1 MIEVIKNILF
11 LVALIT
17 GSICTILLF
26 LILLYR
32 VILVFIDN
40 MKNAEVFRQCLMIYI
55 HRKNPDIKLQLED
68 LKDID
73 IQKQGIH
80 LNKKN
85 KEQIRYEI

>member
-32 VILVFIDN
+32 IILIFIDN
-40 MKNAEVFRQCLMIYI
+40 MKNANVFRQCLMIYI
-55 HRKNPDIKLQLED
+55 HRKRPDIKLQLED

-80 LNKKN
+80 LHKD
-85 KEQIRYEI
+85 KEE

>member
-1 MIEVIKNILF
+1 MIEIIKIILF
-11 LVALIT
+11 GVALIS

-32 VILVFIDN
+32 VILIFIDN
-40 MKNAEVFRQCLMIYI
+40 MKNANVFRQCLMIYI
-55 HRKNPDIKLQLED
+55 HRKRPDIKIELE
-68 LKDID
+68 DID

-85 KEQIRYEI
+85 KE

>member
-11 LVALIT
+11 GVAVIT

-40 MKNAEVFRQCLMIYI
+40 MKNAEVFKQCMMIYI
-55 HRKNPDIKLQLED
+55 RRKKPDIKLQLE
-68 LKDID
+68 DID

-80 LNKKN
+80 LHKD
-85 KEQIRYEI
+85 KEE

>member
-11 LVALIT
+11 GVAVIT
-17 GSICTILLF
+17 GSICIILLF

-32 VILVFIDN
+32 LILVFIDN
-40 MKNAEVFRQCLMIYI
+40 MKNANVFRQCLMIYI
-55 HRKNPDIKLQLED
+55 HRKRPDIKIELEN
-68 LKDID
+68 ID

-85 KEQIRYEI
+85 KE

>member
-55 HRKNPDIKLQLED
+55 HRKKL
-68 LKDID
+68 I
-73 IQKQGIH
+73 
-80 LNKKN
+80 
-85 KEQIRYEI
+85 

>member
-11 LVALIT
+11 GVALIT

-40 MKNAEVFRQCLMIYI
+40 MKNAEVLD
-55 HRKNPDIKLQLED
+55 NV
-68 LKDID
+68 
-73 IQKQGIH
+73 
-80 LNKKN
+80 
-85 KEQIRYEI
+85 

>member
-32 VILVFIDN
+32 IILVFIDN
-40 MKNAEVFRQCLMIYI
+40 MKNADVFRQCLMIYI
-55 HRKNPDIKLQLED
+55 HRKRPDIKLQLKD

-80 LNKKN
+80 LHKN
-85 KEQIRYEI
+85 KEE

>member
-11 LVALIT
+11 GVAVIT
-17 GSICTILLF
+17 GSICTILLL

-55 HRKNPDIKLQLED
+55 HRKRPDIKLQLED

-73 IQKQGIH
+73 IQKQWIH
-80 LNKKN
+80 LHRG
-85 KEQIRYEI
+85 EE

>member
-11 LVALIT
+11 GVALVS

-40 MKNAEVFRQCLMIYI
+40 MKNANVFRQCLMIYI
-55 HRKNPDIKLQLED
+55 HRNRPDIKIELE
-68 LKDID
+68 DID

-85 KEQIRYEI
+85 KE

>member
-1 MIEVIKNILF
+1 MIEIIKNTLF
-11 LVALIT
+11 GVALIS

-40 MKNAEVFRQCLMIYI
+40 MKNANVFRQCLMIYI
-55 HRKNPDIKLQLED
+55 HRKRPDIKIELEN
-68 LKDID
+68 ID

-85 KEQIRYEI
+85 KE

>member
-40 MKNAEVFRQCLMIYI
+40 MKNANVFRQCLMIYI
-55 HRKNPDIKLQLED
+55 HRKRPDIKIELE
-68 LKDID
+68 DID

-80 LNKKN
+80 LNKKD
-85 KEQIRYEI
+85 KE

>member
-1 MIEVIKNILF
+1 MIEIIKNILF
-11 LVALIT
+11 GVALIS

-40 MKNAEVFRQCLMIYI
+40 MKNANVFRQCLMIYI
-55 HRKNPDIKLQLED
+55 HRKRPDIKIELEN
-68 LKDID
+68 ID

-85 KEQIRYEI
+85 KE

>member
-11 LVALIT
+11 GVAVIT

-32 VILVFIDN
+32 VILIFIDN
-40 MKNAEVFRQCLMIYI
+40 MKNAEVFRQCMMIYI
-55 HRKNPDIKLQLED
+55 HRKRPDIKIELEN
-68 LKDID
+68 ID

-80 LNKKN
+80 LHKD
-85 KEQIRYEI
+85 KEE

>member
-1 MIEVIKNILF
+1 MIEIIKNILF
-11 LVALIT
+11 GVALIS

-40 MKNAEVFRQCLMIYI
+40 MKNANVFRQCLMIYI
-55 HRKNPDIKLQLED
+55 HRKRPDIKIELEN
-68 LKDID
+68 ID

-80 LNKKN
+80 FNKKD
-85 KEQIRYEI
+85 KE

>member
-1 MIEVIKNILF
+1 MIEIIKNILF
-11 LVALIT
+11 GVALVS

-40 MKNAEVFRQCLMIYI
+40 MKNANVVRQCLMIYI
-55 HRKNPDIKLQLED
+55 HRKRPDIKIELE
-68 LKDID
+68 DID

-85 KEQIRYEI
+85 ND

>member
-11 LVALIT
+11 GVAVII
-17 GSICTILLF
+17 GSICIILLF

-32 VILVFIDN
+32 LILVFIDN
-40 MKNAEVFRQCLMIYI
+40 MKNANVFRQCLMIYI
-55 HRKNPDIKLQLED
+55 HRKRPDIKIELEN
-68 LKDID
+68 ID

-85 KEQIRYEI
+85 KE

>member
-1 MIEVIKNILF
+1 MIEIIKNILF
-11 LVALIT
+11 GVALIS

-40 MKNAEVFRQCLMIYI
+40 MKNANVFRQCLMIYI
-55 HRKNPDIKLQLED
+55 HRKKPDIKIELE
-68 LKDID
+68 DID
-73 IQKQGIH
+73 IQRQGIH

-85 KEQIRYEI
+85 KE

>member
-1 MIEVIKNILF
+1 MVEITKNILF
-11 LVALIT
+11 WTATIS
-17 GSICTILLF
+17 GSICLILLF
-26 LILLYR
+26 LILAYR

-40 MKNAEVFRQCLMIYI
+40 MKNANVFRQCLMIYI
-55 HRKNPDIKLQLED
+55 HRKRPDIKLE

-85 KEQIRYEI
+85 KE

>member
-1 MIEVIKNILF
+1 MIEIIKNILF
-11 LVALIT
+11 GVALIS

-32 VILVFIDN
+32 VILIFIDN
-40 MKNAEVFRQCLMIYI
+40 TKNANVFRQCLMIYI
-55 HRKNPDIKLQLED
+55 HRKRPDIKIELE
-68 LKDID
+68 DID

-85 KEQIRYEI
+85 KE

>member
-1 MIEVIKNILF
+1 MIEIIKNILF
-11 LVALIT
+11 GVALIS

-32 VILVFIDN
+32 VILIFIDN
-40 MKNAEVFRQCLMIYI
+40 MKNENVFRQCLMIYI
-55 HRKNPDIKLQLED
+55 HRKRPDIKIELE
-68 LKDID
+68 DID

-85 KEQIRYEI
+85 KE

>member
-1 MIEVIKNILF
+1 MIEIIKNILF
-11 LVALIT
+11 GVALIS

-55 HRKNPDIKLQLED
+55 HRKKPDIKIELE
-68 LKDID
+68 DID
-73 IQKQGIH
+73 IQRQGIH

-85 KEQIRYEI
+85 KE

>member
-1 MIEVIKNILF
+1 MIEIIKNILF
-11 LVALIT
+11 GVALIS

-40 MKNAEVFRQCLMIYI
+40 MKNANVFRQCLMIYI
-55 HRKNPDIKLQLED
+55 HRKRPNIKIELE
-68 LKDID
+68 DID

-85 KEQIRYEI
+85 KE

>member
-1 MIEVIKNILF
+1 MIEIIKNILF

-26 LILLYR
+26 LILSYR

-68 LKDID
+68 LKNID

-80 LNKKN
+80 LHKD
-85 KEQIRYEI
+85 KEE

>member
-40 MKNAEVFRQCLMIYI
+40 MKNANVFRQCLMIYI
-55 HRKNPDIKLQLED
+55 HRKRPDIKLQLE
-68 LKDID
+68 DID

-80 LNKKN
+80 LHKD
-85 KEQIRYEI
+85 KEE

>member
-1 MIEVIKNILF
+1 MIEIIKNILF
-11 LVALIT
+11 GVALVS
-17 GSICTILLF
+17 GSICTIFLF

-40 MKNAEVFRQCLMIYI
+40 MKNANVFRQCLMIYI
-55 HRKNPDIKLQLED
+55 HRKRPDIKIELE
-68 LKDID
+68 DID

-85 KEQIRYEI
+85 KE